1 MKFSKILLPTKQI
14 KTNSKTVNGILSN
27 LRTEIHKL
35 FNQFSSSQEY
45 QLFKNSSILNY
56 FYGNLP
62 INLIKLLAADLKI
75 ICVTIIKSPIMLQ
88 MYSTEW
94 FLLLRETYH
103 SERDQ

>member
-14 KTNSKTVNGILSN
+14 KTNSITVNGILSN

-56 FYGNLP
+56 FCGNLP

-94 FLLLRETYH
+94 FLLLSKTYH